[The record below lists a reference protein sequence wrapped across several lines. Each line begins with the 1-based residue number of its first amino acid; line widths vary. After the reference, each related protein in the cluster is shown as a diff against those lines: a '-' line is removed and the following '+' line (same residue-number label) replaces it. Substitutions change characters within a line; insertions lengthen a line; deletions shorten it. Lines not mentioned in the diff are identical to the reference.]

1 MRLWRTLLLLLFITA
16 TAAEGAV
23 AKAIWLAPGK
33 PSRKQ
38 KGTQENPFLVSSAAD
53 IQWKLDNLD
62 RLDELVP
69 TANFLPG
76 IYNAEEAINVGTR
89 ISIVGSGFSETI
101 FRKSEQGKDAS
112 GIFQNNNLGGGEQIE
127 IRDLAVDC
135 NRRTRLGI
143 VLFGD
148 NITVRN
154 VHVYNHVN
162 LRDEYGTWLE
172 SFAILLSNRVDSF
185 LRHWVNTSGA
195 LVENCLVTDFHGHNG
210 GGICIAGGEDPTVA
224 AGIVRKCRVIGSAS
238 PTIPTGQ
245 SDARWG
251 VGATLTEGC
260 TTENVTIGSYVEGGI
275 GRELIQNNRFLN
287 CASAGV
293 MISLRVT
300 ASADTIEVHNNEI
313 SLADGGY
320 GIFAVNN
327 GKLNGTLTNL
337 IAEGNRITR
346 RARKAPAEWVNI
358 FNVPNFVLKNNI
370 YDASAVGRVRGSRGY
385 IGENRSADGGW
396 VTKTAR
402 LKVAKESTTNQLQA
416 IKTVPTNDSRAEKKG
431 AE

>member
-1 MRLWRTLLLLLFITA
+1 MRLWHTLLLLVLIA
-16 TAAEGAV
+16 AAAAEGAT

-33 PSRKQ
+33 PSWKQ
-38 KGTQENPFLVSSAAD
+38 KGTQENPFCVASAAD

-62 RLDELVP
+62 RLDQLVP

-76 IYNAEEAINVGTR
+76 VYIVEEAINVGTR

-101 FRKSEQGKDAS
+101 FRKSEKNRDAL
-112 GIFQNNNLGGGEQIE
+112 GIFQNNNMGGGEQIE
-127 IRDLAVDC
+127 IRDLALDC

-143 VLFGD
+143 VLYGD

-162 LRDEYGTWLE
+162 VRDEYGTWLE

-185 LRHWVNTSGA
+185 LRHWANTSGA

-224 AGIVRKCRVIGSAS
+224 VGIVRKCRVIGSKT
-238 PTIPTGQ
+238 PVIPSGQ

-251 VGATLTEGC
+251 VGATITEGC
-260 TTENVTIGSYVEGGI
+260 TTESVAIGSYVEGGI
-275 GRELIQNNRFLN
+275 GRQLIRNNRFLN
-287 CASAGV
+287 CESAGV

-300 ASADTIEVHNNEI
+300 TSVDAIEVRNNEI

-320 GIFAVNN
+320 GISAVNN
-327 GKLNGTLTNL
+327 GKLNGTLMNL
-337 IAEGNRITR
+337 IAEENRITR
-346 RARKAPAEWVNI
+346 RARKASADWVNI
-358 FNVPNFVLKNNI
+358 FKVPNLTLKNNI
-370 YDASAVGRVRGSRGY
+370 YDATAIGRVRGSRGY
-385 IGENRSADGGW
+385 IGENRSEDGLW
-396 VTKTAR
+396 VTKSTQ
-402 LKVAKESTTNQLQA
+402 LKAAKESTTNQLQVV
-416 IKTVPTNDSRAEKKG
+416 KTGAATEAAAVKKG
-431 AE
+431 AP